1 MRPVAY
7 LHSKIW
13 MHTMWYTLKEK
24 NPSSN
29 GISEEAKKIISIQKL
44 ELEKVE
50 KIEESL
56 MEQPR

>member
-1 MRPVAY
+1 
-7 LHSKIW
+7 

-29 GISEEAKKIISIQKL
+29 GIPEEAKKIIFIQKL
-44 ELEKVE
+44 ELEKVK